1 MRRFFIIFSD
11 CAIDATEA
19 GKIRAM
25 VKTVSNLFSLSG
37 CERLIKRN
45 YYIDD
50 YKAQLYSERLM
61 PGTTGV
67 SDFKYRYLL
76 NDVFLQWR
84 YILKKYSKKLEN
96 KNVIGTID
104 YQKSRELYN
113 HYTDQKN
120 SYIW

>member
-1 MRRFFIIFSD
+1 
-11 CAIDATEA
+11 
-19 GKIRAM
+19 
-25 VKTVSNLFSLSG
+25 
-37 CERLIKRN
+37 
-45 YYIDD
+45 
-50 YKAQLYSERLM
+50 M